1 MKQQQKRKK
10 KSTMGAVQFFFL
22 NSHISFYIV
31 AYLGLASCWVLSHQE
46 DTGFLYPSRVPIEY
60 AGCNGGKSF
69 STQAAN
75 DQQQAFHMY
84 IKILVVTSMYSLL
97 NYFLPFYEI
106 QITVKSQAVDWSTIQ
121 FWNFLAKG
129 YST

>member
-1 MKQQQKRKK
+1 
-10 KSTMGAVQFFFL
+10 MGAVQFFFL

-121 FWNFLAKG
+121 FWNFLAKSH
-129 YST
+129 ST

>member
-1 MKQQQKRKK
+1 
-10 KSTMGAVQFFFL
+10 MGAVQFFFL

-75 DQQQAFHMY
+75 DQQQAFHNPHVH
-84 IKILVVTSMYSLL
+84 KKPCGHFHVFPAELFPAIL
-97 NYFLPFYEI
+97 
-106 QITVKSQAVDWSTIQ
+106 
-121 FWNFLAKG
+121 
-129 YST
+129 